1 MDGPAF
7 LLFGMLQP
15 TGQTFVMIVRFR
27 RRQSGCC
34 RKGRNFVVAQGG
46 FQEITN
52 SRSLEN
58 NAGYFCLAA
67 LHWTV
72 SPLAVTPIHYV
83 ACADRRYRYLQSR
96 HRASKHPWAQGGG
109 LELVVADFQTIRYDS
124 RAQSKKIFLP

>member
-15 TGQTFVMIVRFR
+15 TGQTFVMIVRF

-67 LHWTV
+67 LHWTA
-72 SPLAVTPIHYV
+72 SPLSVTPIHYV

-96 HRASKHPWAQGGG
+96 HRASKQPWTERVGKR
-109 LELVVADFQTIRYDS
+109 VADSQRC
-124 RAQSKKIFLP
+124 R